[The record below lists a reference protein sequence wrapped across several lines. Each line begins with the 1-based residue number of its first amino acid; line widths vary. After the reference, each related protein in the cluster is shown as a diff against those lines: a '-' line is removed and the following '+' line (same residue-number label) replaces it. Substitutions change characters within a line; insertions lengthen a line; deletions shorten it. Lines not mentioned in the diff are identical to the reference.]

1 MNPTSNAVHNDV
13 VLENVSIKYKNGLY
27 IADKLAPMVRVKN
40 QSDKYYIFDKRD
52 SLSDLAAKRQ
62 EGTSSNR
69 EGFRLSTDS
78 FKCEE
83 IALSTT
89 LSDEARDNADSVL
102 RLETAKTNFVT
113 DKILLRWE
121 VLAAGIMTTSTNWA
135 NSSTPTYLW
144 DDNGVNSSPITDI
157 ENAIDAVEAGT
168 GHRVNK
174 MVISKDVYKVLKHH
188 PEIIGRMA
196 NDTMRIATLQTL
208 RDIFDIEDIMIGD
221 ASKNTANKGQTASY
235 SKIWTKDVWLG
246 VVADAPALETPSALY
261 TFVWP
266 RDRGQI
272 RGVRRW
278 RDEDV
283 HSDIIEAFM
292 NFDMKV
298 TGSDMGYLL
307 EAVIS

>member
-1 MNPTSNAVHNDV
+1 MMNPTSNAVHQDV
-13 VLENVSIKYKNGLY
+13 VLQNISIKYKNGIY
-27 IADKLAPMVRVKN
+27 IADKVAPMVRVPN
-40 QSDKYYIFDKRD
+40 QSDKYYKFNKADTFA
-52 SLSDLAAKRQ
+52 DLAAKRQ
-62 EGTSSNR
+62 SGAASNR

-78 FKCEE
+78 FQCEE

-89 LSDEARDNADSVL
+89 LSDEERDNADSVL
-102 RLETAKTNFVT
+102 SLETAKTNFVT
-113 DKILLRWE
+113 DKILLKWE
-121 VLAAGIMTTSTNWA
+121 VLAASVMTTSGNWD
-135 NSSTPTYLW
+135 NSSTPTNLW
-144 DDNGVNSSPITDI
+144 DDTVNSSPITDI
-157 ENAIDAVEAGT
+157 EAAIDAVEAGT
-168 GHRVNK
+168 GHKVNK
-174 MVISKDVYKVLKHH
+174 MIISKDVYKVLKHH

-221 ASKNTANKGQTASY
+221 ASKNTANIGQTASF

-246 VVADAPALETPSALY
+246 VVANAPAKETPSAVY

-266 RDRGQI
+266 RDGGQI

-283 HSDIIEAFM
+283 HSDIIEGFM
-292 NFDMKV
+292 NFDLKV